1 MWATVDIVEIKKA
14 LQVVNSIIVDDPE
27 GPFRDRQL
35 YPSRDDNV
43 PFFFKR
49 LPRTSFS
56 CNSLFHIIPIIHTV
70 PLARARAL
78 IRGRLPDSA
87 ARIN

>member
-1 MWATVDIVEIKKA
+1 MTVDIIEKKA
-14 LQVVNSIIVDDPE
+14 LQVVNSITSAIQRVLFAIVNYI
-27 GPFRDRQL
+27 RH
-35 YPSRDDNV
+35 V
-43 PFFFKR
+43 TTTCPFFQTPST
-49 LPRTSFS
+49 LVLSY
-56 CNSLFHIIPIIHTV
+56 NSLFHIIPIIHTV